1 MEINNMKINNILLKI
16 TIMLFVMLL
25 SACDSV
31 TNLANLSQC
40 FDADDFGMPK
50 KYISSKGYN
59 VKGDKNGQFSEWFDS
74 DLTLDGSKLIIVV
87 ATDKKSYWNP
97 WYSTMNT
104 FGIDPDNAPIC
115 NFINNNV
122 ESPSST
128 RPDYAGITN
137 APCILKQGIGLYGLI
152 TKNDGI
158 NPNRNYSTIID
169 PEKNANAL
177 TFHLGANT
185 SFKHNNQPTGG
196 YEASLGN
203 KYMNG
208 KLYFR
213 ISDHFYDDNNGSYK
227 VIIKSGA
234 KEYGFDITSEL
245 IKTVRDSLKNASN
258 KIYTSVIQNNEF
270 IKTIRAL
277 LVLFIIANAFGFIM
291 GLTKLTVS
299 EFVIN
304 SIKIALILTLIS
316 NNSWDFFYNKFLFI
330 FIDGTQQLLSM
341 TTGNSY
347 DNNNFHFID
356 EISNML
362 LSPEIAIKIIA
373 ALSPDISLIKTIED
387 VSLLLSWGSNIAFFF
402 IILIVIIMVFV
413 MVAYAVILYLIALI
427 VSSLLIT
434 VAPLF
439 IPAILFNHSREYFM
453 KWISQLISY
462 MLQPVLLLT
471 FLSFSS
477 NILIAKLKQFLGFK
491 VCALPLAKE
500 FPFNLMYIF
509 KPTLSTHKDTIPVPH
524 SWTRAD
530 GYVCKPYECTQE
542 RYVDMPFLN
551 PNDPVDAAQIAG
563 MLKGQYLDITA
574 GITILIWTIFLYS
587 IFKVVP
593 YISRGLASGIDNVAN
608 SFAHFDEI
616 VSKAS
621 TSDPLSIAAGAAYG
635 GAKKLAGKGASVAGK
650 KLKNFA
656 QDKFNSGLKG
666 LKKRFALNGLDSNNK
681 DLLPKDLDGKDLGN
695 STEQKK
701 DLYTTL
707 INDISHKLEENG
719 INPDKITPYLGDYKK
734 YDNIKNI
741 LEQDHVTGIVEYS
754 ADKMFTQYL
763 GDDNSTGDSNKKIHI
778 ASEKVKK
785 TLIDAGV
792 TDNDAKTYANN
803 IKEIARK
810 KITSFEEKNK

>member
-1 MEINNMKINNILLKI
+1 MEIYNMKMKDILLKI
-16 TIMLFVMLL
+16 TIMLFMLLL

-31 TNLANLSQC
+31 MNLTYLSQC
-40 FDADDFGMPK
+40 VDADDFGMPK
-50 KYISSKGYN
+50 KYISSQGYN

-74 DLTLDGSKLIIVV
+74 GLTLDGSKLIMVV
-87 ATDKKSYWNP
+87 ATDKESYWNP
-97 WYSTMNT
+97 WYRTMGT
-104 FGIDPDNAPIC
+104 FGIDPDKAPIC
-115 NFINNNV
+115 DFINNNV
-122 ESPSST
+122 ESPSTT

-152 TKNDGI
+152 TKKDGI
-158 NPNRNYSTIID
+158 NPNRSYSTILD

-185 SFKHNNQPTGG
+185 SFKHNNQSTGG
-196 YEASLGN
+196 YEASLGSE
-203 KYMNG
+203 YING

-213 ISDHFYDDNNGSYK
+213 IADNFYDDNHGSYK

-234 KEYGFDITSEL
+234 KEYGFNITSEL

-258 KIYTSVIQNNEF
+258 KIYTSVIENNEF

-299 EFVIN
+299 DFVIN
-304 SIKIALILTLIS
+304 SIKVALILTLIS
-316 NNSWDFFYNKFLFI
+316 NNSWDFFYNKFLFV

-347 DNNNFHFID
+347 DKNNFHFID
-356 EISNML
+356 EIVNML
-362 LSPEIAIKIIA
+362 ASPEIGIKVMA
-373 ALSPDISLIKTIED
+373 ALSPDISKGIKD
-387 VSLLLSWGSNIAFFF
+387 VSLLLSWGSSIAFFF
-402 IILIVIIMVFV
+402 IILIVIVIVFV

-471 FLSFSS
+471 FLSFAS
-477 NILIAKLKQFLGFK
+477 NILVAKLKQFLGFK
-491 VCALPLAKE
+491 VCALPLAQD
-500 FPFNLMYIF
+500 FPFNLMYVF
-509 KPTLSTHKDTIPVPH
+509 KPVLSTRKDVIPVPH

-551 PNDPVDAAQIAG
+551 PADPVDAAQIAG
-563 MLKGQYLDITA
+563 MLGGKYLDMTA
-574 GITILIWTIFLYS
+574 GITILLWTIFLFS
-587 IFKVVP
+587 IFKIVP
-593 YISRGLASGIDNVAN
+593 YISRGLASGIDNVAHSWAN
-608 SFAHFDEI
+608 LDQV
-616 VSKAS
+616 VSQAS
-621 TSDPLSIAAGAAYG
+621 KSDPLSIVAGAAYG
-635 GAKKLAGKGASVAGK
+635 GAKKLAGKGASFAGK

-656 QDKFNSGLKG
+656 KDKFDSGLKD
-666 LKKRFALNGLDSNNK
+666 LKKRVALNGLDTNSK

-701 DLYTTL
+701 DLHKTL
-707 INDISHKLEENG
+707 MNDISHKLEENG
-719 INPDKITPYLGDYKK
+719 INAEKITSHLGDYTK
-734 YDNIKNI
+734 YDNVKNI
-741 LEQDHVTGIVEYS
+741 LEQDQVTGIVEYS
-754 ADKMFTQYL
+754 ANRMFHQYL
-763 GDDNSTGDSNKKIHI
+763 GDKNTAEDINF
-778 ASEKVKK
+778 ASEKVKT

-792 TDNDAKTYANN
+792 KDNDAEKYADN

-810 KITSFEEKNK
+810 TITSFEEKNK